1 MSSDSFRRSA
11 PNAVIPDIK
20 RFPAPGI
27 NAERH
32 PNSPAH
38 SGLKGAFLLGTCK
51 TTFNIKRNDGRIIHQ
66 KSAVSIIF
74 RIFFAIF
81 IRGFF
86 GDFAVSS
93 PVFCASTGK
102 NGIISFFPA
111 RFGLIF
117 SAVRFRVVAR
127 KSPLAL
133 AQAGAVAAALSR
145 ARPGTAAE
153 IRGVSTRGDEIT
165 DRPLAEIGGKEL
177 FVKALQGELLAG
189 RADCAVHSLK
199 DMAAV
204 SEPPFVLAAVGFAED
219 ARDVFVSREGTGG
232 MDGTGLGGL
241 PEGARVG
248 TSSPRRTALL
258 RECFPHLEAV
268 SVRGNVQTRLAKLEG
283 GECDALLLAA
293 AGLIR
298 LGLGGKISGFLP
310 PDIFIP
316 AVGQG
321 ILAVECATAESAGVV
336 GILDSP
342 EVRIRALAERAF
354 SAAVGGDCRTPLGAH
369 AVVEGEKIKLRAFLE
384 VDGEVIRA
392 DVESPTSTPEECGKS
407 AAKKILARVRT

>member
-1 MSSDSFRRSA
+1 M
-11 PNAVIPDIK
+11 P
-20 RFPAPGI
+20 
-27 NAERH
+27 
-32 PNSPAH
+32 
-38 SGLKGAFLLGTCK
+38 
-51 TTFNIKRNDGRIIHQ
+51 
-66 KSAVSIIF
+66 F
-74 RIFFAIF
+74 RI
-81 IRGFF
+81 
-86 GDFAVSS
+86 
-93 PVFCASTGK
+93 
-102 NGIISFFPA
+102 
-111 RFGLIF
+111 
-117 SAVRFRVVAR
+117 VAR

-219 ARDVFVSREGTGG
+219 ARDVFVLREGMGGTDGTDGMGGTG
-232 MDGTGLGGL
+232 GTGLGGL

-258 RECFPHLEAV
+258 AECFPHLEAV

-342 EVRIRALAERAF
+342 EVRIRALAERSF

-369 AVVEGEKIKLRAFLE
+369 AVVKEKKIKLRAFLE
-384 VDGEVIRA
+384 VGGKVIRA
-392 DVESPTSTPEECGKS
+392 DAESPASAPEECGKS
-407 AAKKILARVRT
+407 AAKKILARVGG